1 MPTRNRS
8 WVLADV
14 LGLNNNITGNT
25 PDKTALLIYSK
36 LMLEDLKDQ
45 EAIVSIVDVPSR
57 ELIRIID
64 MMVKFRL
71 ETVNH
76 KSRSARP
83 EALGQFFGAV

>member
-1 MPTRNRS
+1 
-8 WVLADV
+8 
-14 LGLNNNITGNT
+14 
-25 PDKTALLIYSK
+25 
-36 LMLEDLKDQ
+36 MLEDLKDQ

-83 EALGQFFGAV
+83 ELLGQFFGIVER

>member
-1 MPTRNRS
+1 VGS
-8 WVLADV
+8 VKLAGV
-14 LGLNNNITGNT
+14 LGFYNIKTGNT

-36 LMLEDLKDQ
+36 LMLEDLKDL
-45 EAIVSIVDVPSR
+45 EAIVSIVDVPSL

-64 MMVKFRL
+64 MVIKFRL

-83 EALGQFFGAV
+83 EVLGQFFGAVEER